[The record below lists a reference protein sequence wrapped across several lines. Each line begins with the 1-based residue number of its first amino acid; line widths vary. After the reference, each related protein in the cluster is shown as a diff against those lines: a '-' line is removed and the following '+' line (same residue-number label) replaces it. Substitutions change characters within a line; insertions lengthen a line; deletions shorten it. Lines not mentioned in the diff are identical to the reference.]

1 MESMSMGM
9 FIVLSIVS
17 LVILY
22 AVIET
27 AVMRGINNSIIGQSL
42 KKKNGIKEEKKSFL
56 DSDLDNDK

>member
-9 FIVLSIVS
+9 FIALSIVS

-42 KKKNGIKEEKKSFL
+42 KKKNGIKEDKKSFL
-56 DSDLDNDK
+56 DADLDNDK